1 MPNKEGGYGGYRQSP
16 QRGARKVRAP
26 GAEGG
31 VRRGVTPPP
40 VDPPRRSRQTP
51 HTPHP
56 SHPPYAEPRRTGSRP
71 AEAPDH
77 LEEGWLSPQDLRTG
91 HR

>member
-31 VRRGVTPPP
+31 VRRGVTPPGAP
-40 VDPPRRSRQTP
+40 AVCAAVHSGRYPGGFRRD
-51 HTPHP
+51 
-56 SHPPYAEPRRTGSRP
+56 YAAVAQQRDN
-71 AEAPDH
+71 AA
-77 LEEGWLSPQDLRTG
+77 LRTG

>member
-31 VRRGVTPPP
+31 VRRGVTPPGLTFSIG
-40 VDPPRRSRQTP
+40 RCIIKTEGRSRQTVR
-51 HTPHP
+51 
-56 SHPPYAEPRRTGSRP
+56 PPNF
-71 AEAPDH
+71 D
-77 LEEGWLSPQDLRTG
+77 
-91 HR
+91 